1 MIHSTMS
8 QLIQESSMTTAA
20 VTKPALVNSLPAD
33 AAALS
38 ALMQP
43 DEPVFCFSASALAAR
58 ANQFTKNFPGLVTF
72 AVKSNPSVEVIRTLA
87 ASGISSW
94 DVASVHEMKLVRGVS
109 PLAHFHYHN
118 PVKSRREIEDAY
130 HNYGC
135 KRFVVDCRE
144 ELQKISDIIGK
155 DSEVEIAVRFVLPR
169 DRGSSAHDFSTKF
182 GAAEHIC
189 VDLLKQAQALGYACV
204 LTFHPGS
211 QSKEPQV
218 YVRHIEAAARIAK
231 QAGVVVTTLNVGGG
245 FPANYMLS
253 TAPEPEVFFRIIDDA
268 VDKYF
273 AAANRPK
280 LECEPGRGMVANCMS
295 LLTKVKLVCTDGDDI
310 FINDG
315 VYGGL
320 MEYMQVPE
328 LKPPMRVIR
337 DGKEIETVS
346 KSWKVFGPTCDPLD
360 VLPHNLDLNEDLREG
375 DYIEFGTLGAY
386 GISTLTK
393 FNGYGEHQIVE
404 VDEVLTV

>member
-1 MIHSTMS
+1 MPAS
-8 QLIQESSMTTAA
+8 QNSVLRN
-20 VTKPALVNSLPAD
+20 ALPVD
-33 AAALS
+33 AAAISEL
-38 ALMQP
+38 LKP
-43 DEPVFCFSASALAAR
+43 DEPLFCFSASALAAR
-58 ANQFTKNFPGLVTF
+58 AQQFTTNFPGLVTF

-87 ASGISSW
+87 ENGIKSW
-94 DVASVHEMKLVRGVS
+94 DVASVHEMKLVRGIS
-109 PLAHFHYHN
+109 PAAEFHYHN
-118 PVKSRREIEDAY
+118 PVKSRREIDDAY
-130 HNYGC
+130 HVYNC

-144 ELQKISDIIGK
+144 ELQKIHDVIG
-155 DSEVEIAVRFVLPR
+155 DDTTVEIAVRLVLPR

-182 GAAEHIC
+182 GAPEHIC
-189 VDLLKQAQALGYACV
+189 VELLKQAQSYGYQCV

-231 QAGVVVTTLNVGGG
+231 QSGVTVTTLNVGGG

-253 TAPEPEVFFRIIDDA
+253 TAPEPEVFFRIIDDG

-273 AAANRPK
+273 AKGTRPK
-280 LECEPGRGMVANCMS
+280 LECEPGRGLVANCMS

-337 DGKEIETVS
+337 DGKEVETLS

-360 VLPHNLDLNEDLREG
+360 VLPHRLDINEDLREG

-393 FNGYGEHQIVE
+393 FNGYGGHEIVNVE
-404 VDEVLTV
+404 TVLSV